1 MGLIIDSFA
10 GGGGA
15 STGIEI
21 ALGRSPDIA
30 INHDAEAIAMHMAN
44 HPRTKHYIED
54 IWQVDPV
61 KVCQGQDVDFMWLS
75 PDCTHFSKAKGGAP
89 KSNKIRGLAWVAVRW
104 AKAVRPKVII
114 LENVEE
120 FKTWGPLD
128 SEGQPVK
135 SQQGQTFDLFIE
147 SLRELG
153 YKVDFRELRA
163 CDYGTPTIRKR
174 FFLVA
179 RCDDK
184 VSAWPRKTHGIG
196 TYRTAAECL
205 DWHLPVPSIFGRK
218 KPLVDATLRK
228 IAKGTIRFVVN
239 NPRPYIRAV
248 DWWRESNHEI
258 TVSAFLAQYH
268 GEQSEREV
276 RGQKLD
282 EPIMVVD
289 SSNRYGLVA
298 CTLMRQ
304 FGTSS
309 AAPIDQPIGTIMP
322 EGCGK
327 TALIAAFLAKY
338 YGNEK
343 DGCSLTEP
351 LHTAT
356 SKDRMG
362 LVAATLSGYPLV
374 ITDIGMRMLQ
384 PRELFRAQGFPDD
397 YIIDP
402 IFNGRRLSK
411 KAQVRMAGNSVCP
424 PIAAALVKANYPA
437 QLWAEVAS

>member
-44 HPRTKHYIED
+44 HPQTKHYIED

-89 KSNKIRGLAWVAVRW
+89 KSNKIRGLAWIAIRW

-128 SEGQPVK
+128 SAGQPVK
-135 SQQGQTFDLFIE
+135 SQQGQIFGLFIE
-147 SLRELG
+147 SLRKQG
-153 YKVDFRELRA
+153 YSIDYRELRA
-163 CDYGTPTIRKR
+163 CDYGAPTIRKR

-184 VSAWPRKTHGIG
+184 FSVWPKKTHSIG
-196 TYRTAAECL
+196 TYRTAADCL
-205 DWHLPVPSIFGRK
+205 DWHIPVPSIFSRK

-228 IAKGTIRFVVN
+228 IAKGTIKFVVN

-248 DWWRESNHEI
+248 DWWKESNHEI

-268 GEQSEREV
+268 GEQSGREV

-289 SSNRYGLVA
+289 SSNRYGFVA
-298 CTLMRQ
+298 CTL
-304 FGTSS
+304 S
-309 AAPIDQPIGTIMP
+309 TIMS
-322 EGCGK
+322 GCCGK
-327 TALIAAFLAKY
+327 TGLIAAFLAKY

-351 LHTAT
+351 LHTVT

-384 PRELFRAQGFPDD
+384 PRELFRAQGFPEG
-397 YIIDP
+397 YVIDP
-402 IFNGRRLSK
+402 IYNGRPLSK

-424 PIAAALVKANYPA
+424 PIAAVLVKANYPA
-437 QLWAEVAS
+437 LLCAEATSC